1 MDSYILKLFISGTSM
16 RSRKAR
22 EYAEKLAEKRVD
34 ITLKVIDVLENPD
47 PAEDYKVMATP
58 TLIRTSPLPERRIIG
73 DLKNADKVIEFLDI

>member
-16 RSRKAR
+16 RSRKAK
-22 EYAEKLAEKRVD
+22 EYAEKLAEKRND
-34 ITLKVIDVLENPD
+34 ISLKVIDVIETPD

-73 DLKNADKVIEFLDI
+73 GLQNMDKVIEFLDL